1 MRVTRRDWL
10 RVAAGGVVV
19 ALTPAL
25 TEAAGTDVLKPVKI
39 TVYKSPTCGCCKGWV
54 DHARA
59 AGFEVA
65 THDIGESAMEE
76 VKATAG
82 IPPALRSCHTG
93 LVGKYAVEGHVP
105 ADVIKQ
111 LLKDAPKVAGIAV
124 PGMPVGSPGMEM
136 PGRRPDKYDII
147 AFERGGKT
155 RVFARR

>member
-10 RVAAGGVVV
+10 RVAVGGVVV
-19 ALTPAL
+19 ALTPEL
-25 TEAAGTDVLKPVKI
+25 AGASADSALKPVKI

-54 DHARA
+54 DHMRA

-65 THDIGESAMEE
+65 THDVNESAMEE

-82 IPPALRSCHTG
+82 IPPTLRSCHTG
-93 LVGKYAVEGHVP
+93 LVGKYGVEGHVP

-111 LLKDAPKVAGIAV
+111 LLKEAPKVAGIAV

-136 PGRRPDKYDII
+136 PGRRADKYDII
-147 AFERGGKT
+147 AFERSGKT

>member
-19 ALTPAL
+19 ALTPRLAAA
-25 TEAAGTDVLKPVKI
+25 TELLKPVKI

-54 DHARA
+54 DHVRE
-59 AGFEVA
+59 AGFEVV
-65 THDIGESAMEE
+65 THDVGESAREE

-82 IPPALRSCHTG
+82 ISSKLRSCHTG

-111 LLKDAPKVAGIAV
+111 LLKEAPKVAGIAV
-124 PGMPVGSPGMEM
+124 PGMPIGSPGMEV
-136 PGRRPDKYDII
+136 PGRKADKYDII
-147 AFERGGKT
+147 AFDRSGKT
-155 RVFARR
+155 RVFASR